1 MALFK
6 RSEGQNEPD
15 GIPKEEVYRFLV
27 ERANDGIAIVQNSC
41 FKFSNPRLREII
53 GYSSKEL
60 VERPFS
66 SIVATTDLSN
76 LVERQR
82 RRQRGEDVQPSVEAT
97 LKHKEG
103 RPVFVEINAGT
114 ISFEGAPAEII
125 VFRDITP
132 RKKAEDELNLTM
144 GKLRKA
150 MGATIQAL
158 TLTVEMRDPYTAGH
172 QRRVADLA
180 RSVAVKLGL
189 SGEKAD
195 AIRMAAA
202 IHDLGKISIPSEILS
217 KPGRLSETEH
227 TLVRTHPQV
236 GYEILKQI
244 DFPWP
249 IARIVLEHHERLNG
263 SGYPQHLGGD
273 KIMLEARILSV
284 ADVVEAMMSH
294 RPYRSAFQMSQALDE
309 IKHNRGILY
318 DPAAVDSCLRLFNEE
333 GYEFK

>member
-1 MALFK
+1 MTIFK
-6 RSEGQNEPD
+6 RNDVHKEED

-27 ERANDGIAIVQNSC
+27 ERANDGIAIVQNSYL
-41 FKFSNPRLREII
+41 KFTNSRLREIV
-53 GYSSKEL
+53 GYSAKEL
-60 VERPFS
+60 AGLPFS
-66 SIVATTDLSN
+66 AVVATADLSN

-82 RRQRGEDVQPSVEAT
+82 RRQRGEDVQASTEAT
-97 LKHKEG
+97 LKHREG

-114 ISFEGAPAEII
+114 ISFEGQPAELV

-132 RKKAEDELNLTM
+132 RKKAEDELNLTLD
-144 GKLRKA
+144 KLRKA

-158 TLTVEMRDPYTAGH
+158 TLTVEIRDPYTAGH
-172 QRRVADLA
+172 QRRVSDLA
-180 RSVAVKLGL
+180 RTVAIKFGL
-189 SGEKAD
+189 SREQAD

-236 GYEILKQI
+236 GYDILKQI
-244 DFPWP
+244 EFPWP
-249 IARIVLEHHERLNG
+249 IARIVLEHHERLDG
-263 SGYPQHLGGD
+263 SGYPQHLAGD

-294 RPYRSAFQMSQALDE
+294 RPYRSAFLMSQALDE
-309 IKHNRGILY
+309 IQRNRGILY
-318 DPAAVDSCLRLFNEE
+318 DPTAVDICLRLFNNE